1 MSQRSRLT
9 TVLAPQNPRPSPT
22 LPPRAPRQLADN
34 SREPRHRP
42 PPLWRGHHLPRPPA
56 PRPRGR
62 PKRHEPGPDDQ
73 RRRGSR
79 QREKVKWHPGSV
91 RRRQQRKP
99 IGGREPSPAEFCRGG
114 RAQGDAGE
122 PGDGVFDCGERG
134 VMRQPPFPPP
144 PLYQRFPMT
153 PRPGVRL
160 ESLFFSSLCS
170 CFCSPSFRPFFPS
183 PLCPTSSTMLRTP
196 TLQHKSVDLPL
207 ASAEQDTHPPQN
219 GATPLG
225 ERERERATT
234 NPKKKKTEKKK
245 KKKKR
250 AIDRVLTTSIS
261 SGVKQH
267 QQPQEGAAS
276 GQEIPRRRRRR
287 KAG

>member
-144 PLYQRFPMT
+144 PISKISHDAPAGGAAGI
-153 PRPGVRL
+153 P
-160 ESLFFSSLCS
+160 LFFFSLLL
-170 CFCSPSFRPFFPS
+170 FLFP
-183 PLCPTSSTMLRTP
+183 
-196 TLQHKSVDLPL
+196 
-207 ASAEQDTHPPQN
+207 
-219 GATPLG
+219 
-225 ERERERATT
+225 
-234 NPKKKKTEKKK
+234 
-245 KKKKR
+245 
-250 AIDRVLTTSIS
+250 
-261 SGVKQH
+261 
-267 QQPQEGAAS
+267 
-276 GQEIPRRRRRR
+276 
-287 KAG
+287 